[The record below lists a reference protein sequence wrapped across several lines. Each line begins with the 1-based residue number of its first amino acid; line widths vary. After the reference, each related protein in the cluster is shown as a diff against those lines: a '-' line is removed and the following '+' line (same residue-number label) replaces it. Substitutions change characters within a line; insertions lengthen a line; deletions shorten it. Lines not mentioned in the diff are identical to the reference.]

1 MLTYALPIAILAWLF
16 RKSLARAL
24 AKQLPDR
31 TTRHRVV
38 GTVIA
43 AFVIVIVI
51 RLLVRG
57 FA

>member
-1 MLTYALPIAILAWLF
+1 MLTFALPLAVLAWLF
-16 RKSLARAL
+16 RRPLGRVL
-24 AKQLPDR
+24 VGYLPDR

-43 AFVIVIVI
+43 AFVIVFVI

>member
-1 MLTYALPIAILAWLF
+1 MLTYALPLAILAWIF
-16 RKSLARAL
+16 RKPLARVL

-31 TTRHRVV
+31 TTRHRVI

-57 FA
+57 FS

>member
-1 MLTYALPIAILAWLF
+1 MLTYAIPLAILAWFF
-16 RKSLARAL
+16 RKPLTRLL

-31 TTRHRVV
+31 TTRHKVI

>member
-1 MLTYALPIAILAWLF
+1 MLTYALPLAILAWLF
-16 RKSLARAL
+16 RRPLGRMLAR
-24 AKQLPDR
+24 QLPDR

-43 AFVIVIVI
+43 AFVIVFVI
-51 RLLVRG
+51 RLIVRG